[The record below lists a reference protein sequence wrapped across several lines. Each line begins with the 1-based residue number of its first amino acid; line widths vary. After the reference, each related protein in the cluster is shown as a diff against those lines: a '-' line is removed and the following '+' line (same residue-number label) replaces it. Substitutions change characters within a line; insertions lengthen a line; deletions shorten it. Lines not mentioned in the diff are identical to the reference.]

1 MTLQQIKYIETISRT
16 GSISKAAEELYAAQS
31 SLSAAIKEVESEYGI
46 VLFERSSKGVTLT
59 HQGREFLSDIR
70 YISDYYEH
78 VDNKYKNVQR
88 ENARFCVS
96 SHHHVI
102 GEEAFLKLV
111 AATSHKYYQFGYLE
125 GSTNYVVENVDS
137 KKSEIGILFF
147 TQSSRNMM
155 LMELRKRDI
164 FFNHIY
170 YGNIHI
176 YVHRSHPLADSK
188 QVVLEQITPYPFVTY
203 DNHDPDAGKF
213 TSSFRQWNKSK
224 RLLFVSDRASA
235 YSLIRLGSAYSTG
248 TGHLPADERNSDIVS
263 IPVVDLERIEVGW
276 IHKVTKVLPEL
287 AMEYVALLKEMYR
300 PAGLAAERA
309 E

>member
-1 MTLQQIKYIETISRT
+1 MTLQQIKYIETICRT

-31 SLSAAIKEVESEYGI
+31 SLSAAIKQVESEYGI

-78 VDNKYKNVQR
+78 VDNKYKDVQR
-88 ENARFCVS
+88 GNAHFCVS

-102 GEEAFLKLV
+102 GEDAFLRLV
-111 AATSHKYYQFGYLE
+111 ATTSHKDYQFGYLE
-125 GSTNYVVENVDS
+125 GSTNYVVDNVDS
-137 KKSEIGILFF
+137 QKSEIGILFF
-147 TQSSRNMM
+147 TQSSRNIM
-155 LMELRKRDI
+155 LKELQKHDI

-170 YGNIHI
+170 YGDIHI
-176 YVHRSHPLADSK
+176 YVHKSHPLAREK

-235 YSLIRLGSAYSTG
+235 CSLIRLGSAYSTG
-248 TGHLPADERNSDIVS
+248 TGYLPADERNSDIVS
-263 IPVVDLERIEVGW
+263 IPVIDLERIEVGW
-276 IHKVTKVLPEL
+276 INKVAKVLPEL
-287 AMEYVALLKEMYR
+287 AMEYVSLLKDMYR
-300 PAGLAAERA
+300 SPTL
-309 E
+309 